1 MQFHFLTPARLASVL
16 LLSLA
21 MAACGGSGGGGSGG
35 FLPIAPEPTTI
46 APIIPPDPVVAGVGC
61 TA

>member
-1 MQFHFLTPARLASVL
+1 MQFHSLTSARLASML

-21 MAACGGSGGGGSGG
+21 MTACGGSGGGGNGG

-46 APIIPPDPVVAGVGC
+46 APIIPPDPAAPEVSCA
-61 TA
+61 A

>member
-1 MQFHFLTPARLASVL
+1 ML

-21 MAACGGSGGGGSGG
+21 MTACGGSGGGGNGG

-46 APIIPPDPVVAGVGC
+46 APIIPPDPAAPEVSCA
-61 TA
+61 A